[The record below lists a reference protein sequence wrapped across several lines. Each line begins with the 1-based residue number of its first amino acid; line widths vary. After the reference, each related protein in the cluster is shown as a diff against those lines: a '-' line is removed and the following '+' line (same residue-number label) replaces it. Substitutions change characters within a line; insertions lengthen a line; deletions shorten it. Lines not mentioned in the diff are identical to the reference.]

1 MNTFELMERLVIRD
15 AASKIVL
22 LVIDGLGGLG
32 REPGGPTE
40 LEAARTPHLDALAGE
55 SVCGLSLPINSWVT
69 PGSGPSHLALFG
81 YDPLKYR
88 IGRGVLEAL
97 GIGFDLEGGDVAAR
111 GNFCTVDDG
120 GVIVDR
126 RAGRI
131 PSEKAAEL
139 CEMLR
144 RIELPGVELWVEPVR
159 EYRFV
164 AVLRGKGLRCEL
176 TDSDPQTVGS
186 APLPVTATIPEAEP
200 TARLVESFVQQGRAI
215 LADRHPA
222 NMFVLRGF
230 SQRPEW
236 PTVEEVFGL
245 RAAAIA
251 SYPMYRGLAALVGM
265 QTLPATA
272 SLEEEFDL
280 LESHYGDFDF
290 FYVHVKKTDSAGE
303 DGDFDRKVAVLE
315 EADALLPRIRAL
327 NPEVIVVSGDHST
340 PAALKAHSW
349 HPLPTLVW
357 SRRCRPDDV
366 TSFSES
372 ACALGAM
379 GRFPAKDI
387 LPLAM
392 ANALRLKKFGA

>member
-1 MNTFELMERLVIRD
+1 MNTFDLMERLVIRD

-55 SVCGLSLPINSWVT
+55 SACGLSLPINSWVT

-81 YDPLKYR
+81 YDPLQYR

-120 GVIVDR
+120 GIIVDR

-139 CEMLR
+139 CQMLR
-144 RIELPGVELWVEPVR
+144 GIELDDVELWVEPVR

-164 AVLRGKGLRCEL
+164 TVLRGKNLRCEL
-176 TDSDPQTVGS
+176 TDSDPQKVGS
-186 APLPVTATIPEAEP
+186 APLPVTATVPEAEP
-200 TARLVESFVQQGRAI
+200 SARLVESFIQQGRAI
-215 LADRHPA
+215 LSHQRPA

-230 SQRPEW
+230 SQRPKW
-236 PTVEEVFGL
+236 PCMEEVFGL

-265 QTLPATA
+265 QTLPVVAT
-272 SLEEEFDL
+272 LEEEFDL
-280 LESHYGDFDF
+280 LESCFSDFDF

-303 DGDFDRKVAVLE
+303 DGDFDRKVSVLE
-315 EADALLPRIRAL
+315 DVDALLPRIRAL
-327 NPEVIVVSGDHST
+327 DPDVIVVSGDHST
-340 PAALKAHSW
+340 PAVLKSHSW
-349 HPLPTLVW
+349 HPLPTLIW
-357 SRRCRPDDV
+357 SQRCRPDDV
-366 TSFSES
+366 ARFSES